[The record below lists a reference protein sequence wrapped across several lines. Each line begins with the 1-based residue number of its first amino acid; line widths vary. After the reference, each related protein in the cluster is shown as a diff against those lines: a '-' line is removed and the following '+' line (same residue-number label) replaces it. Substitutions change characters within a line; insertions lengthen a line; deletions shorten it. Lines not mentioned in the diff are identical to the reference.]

1 MLKGNE
7 IRQLYLDYFK
17 NKHQHT
23 IVRSSDLG
31 KHHRKGNV
39 NAR

>member
-17 NKHQHT
+17 DKHVHT
-23 IVRSSDLG
+23 IVESSSLVPG
-31 KHHRKGNV
+31 
-39 NAR
+39 